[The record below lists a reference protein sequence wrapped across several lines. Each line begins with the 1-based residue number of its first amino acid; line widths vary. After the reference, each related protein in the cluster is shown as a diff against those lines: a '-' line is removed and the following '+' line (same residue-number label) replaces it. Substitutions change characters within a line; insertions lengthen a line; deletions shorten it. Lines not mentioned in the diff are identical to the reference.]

1 MEPLV
6 SIIVPI
12 YNAADYIGR
21 CVDSIR
27 NQEYQNLEILLVDDG
42 SSDGTAAILDD
53 YAGKDARIRVIHQE
67 NAGVS
72 ASRNH
77 ALELAQGEYVQFADS
92 DDWLTPDSTKLL
104 VRPAIEKDCDLV
116 IADFYR
122 VNGKRLSQKG
132 DIDADHVM
140 DRREFASYM
149 IENPADY
156 YYGVLWNK
164 LFRRSIIEEHQIRMD
179 VELDWC
185 EDFLFNLEY
194 IRYAER
200 LYAVQAPVYYYMK
213 RKDSLV
219 SQGASISNTVRM
231 KSTVF
236 DYYNAFYRDVY
247 EEDYDEVKQ
256 KVRMFLI
263 STAMDGLVMP
273 TVVPGSTRLG
283 KERVKLA
290 GQSVSDTR
298 GVLADFYYLRK
309 LLEYYLGL
317 GAMLKKITLDEA
329 LLLLLFE
336 NNRRFESRKEIAEL
350 TGLNA
355 QRVSRALSR
364 LKRERLIT
372 YETDEEG
379 GLAIEVLE
387 KAGEYLNEIDH
398 AVEECRRVCMKDFT
412 GEEETCAEALI
423 LKANENVRVK
433 LEQVSFPADLES
445 DDIAKG
451 SAKSLTKSGT
461 SNMGKSSG
469 RSAAEKTSA
478 EEKHGK

>member
-1 MEPLV
+1 MEQPLV

-12 YNAADYIGR
+12 YNAEDYIGR
-21 CVDSIR
+21 CVDSILK
-27 NQEYQNLEILLVDDG
+27 QEYQNLEILLIDDG
-42 SSDGTAAILDD
+42 SSDGTAQLLDE
-53 YAGKDARIRVIHQE
+53 YEKKDARIRVIHQE

-72 ASRNH
+72 ASRNRG
-77 ALELAQGEYVQFADS
+77 LELAQGTYVQFADS

-104 VRPAIEKDCDLV
+104 VRPAVEKNCDLV
-116 IADFYR
+116 IGDFYR

-179 VELDWC
+179 EEIDWC

-194 IRYAER
+194 IRYAEVIF
-200 LYAVQAPVYYYMK
+200 AIQVPVYYYKK

-219 SQGASISNTVRM
+219 SQGASISNTVKM
-231 KSTVF
+231 KSSVF

-247 EEDYDEVKQ
+247 EEDYAEVKQ

-273 TVVPGSTRLG
+273 TVVPGSAKLGEERL
-283 KERVKLA
+283 KLA
-290 GQSVSDTR
+290 GQSIDGTR
-298 GVLADFYYLRK
+298 GILADMYYFRK
-309 LLEYYLGL
+309 LLEYHLGL

-336 NNRRFESRKEIAEL
+336 NICQFESRKEIAEL
-350 TGLNA
+350 TGINVQKA
-355 QRVSRALSR
+355 TRALAR
-364 LKRERLIT
+364 LKREKLVNV
-372 YETDEEG
+372 ETDEEG
-379 GLAIEVLE
+379 ALTIEVLE
-387 KAGEYLNEIDH
+387 KANEYLDEINH
-398 AVEECRRVCMKDFT
+398 AAEECRSACLKGFSEKEAEDT
-412 GEEETCAEALI
+412 GTLMRK
-423 LKANENVRVK
+423 LNENVRAK
-433 LEQVSFPADLES
+433 LTQVSYPGNPEAD
-445 DDIAKG
+445 DM
-451 SAKSLTKSGT
+451 AKSEAK
-461 SNMGKSSG
+461 MWGK
-469 RSAAEKTSA
+469 AARRT
-478 EEKHGK
+478 